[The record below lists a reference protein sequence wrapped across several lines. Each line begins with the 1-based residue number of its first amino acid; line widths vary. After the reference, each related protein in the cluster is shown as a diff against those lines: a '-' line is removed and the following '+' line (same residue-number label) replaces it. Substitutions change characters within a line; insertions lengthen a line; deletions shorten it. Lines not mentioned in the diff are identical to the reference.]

1 MSWYENKKRL
11 VTGEIGDWG
20 NWRVG
25 DWGIGDWGIGELGN
39 WRVGELE
46 IGGWGELGTGDWG
59 FGELRI
65 VMVIGTQ
72 IEWIER
78 SLTSLWLRCE
88 KLHAE

>member
-25 DWGIGDWGIGELGN
+25 
-39 WRVGELE
+39 
-46 IGGWGELGTGDWG
+46 GWGELGTGDWG
-59 FGELRI
+59 FGDWGLGELRI

>member
-1 MSWYENKKRL
+1 MES
-11 VTGEIGDWG
+11 
-20 NWRVG
+20 
-25 DWGIGDWGIGELGN
+25 WGIGELGN
-39 WRVGELE
+39 WRLGDGESWGLG
-46 IGGWGELGTGDWG
+46 IGGLETVGIGDWG
-59 FGELRI
+59 LGELRI

>member
-11 VTGEIGDWG
+11 VTGEIGDW
-20 NWRVG
+20 
-25 DWGIGDWGIGELGN
+25 GN